1 MQVVRLQPGDAEP
14 YLALRLRG
22 MREHPQAFTSSYNE
36 ERHKSADWARQRLA
50 SPHSAFWGVLEDGR
64 LAGVVGLDR
73 ETRAQNRHKATVVG
87 MFVAPEY
94 TGRGFGLALLDALL
108 AHARSEGVQLLV
120 LTVTVGNDGAR
131 RLYERA
137 GFKSF
142 GVEPHAVHIDGR
154 FHDKEH
160 LFLLLGST

>member
-1 MQVVRLQPGDAEP
+1 MPVLRLQPSDAEP
-14 YLALRLRG
+14 YLALRLQG
-22 MREHPQAFTSSYNE
+22 MREHPQAFTSGYEE

-50 SPHSAFWGVLEDGR
+50 APHTAFWGALEDSR
-64 LAGVVGLDR
+64 LVGVVGLDR
-73 ETRAQNRHKATVVG
+73 ETRQQNRHKATVVG

-94 TGRGFGLALLDALL
+94 TGRGIGQALLDALL
-108 AHARSEGVQLLV
+108 AHARSEGLELLV

-142 GVEPHAVHIDGR
+142 GVEPHAVRIDGR

-160 LFLLLGST
+160 MFLLLGSS